1 MCTCV
6 MPGESNT
13 VCFQKQNLPRPN
25 RKPSS
30 YLVFDCHDYSSP
42 HLLHIFAFSVS
53 WVAWH
58 SFKRDYI
65 TRGTLELGGV
75 LGVFMFSGVFCAWI
89 ETNWGVEGLYFEWA
103 SQKYESL
110 ISFKL
115 INFTWRI
122 ITILWWVLPHIY
134 MNQNPLTTSLPTLS
148 LWVVPEH
155 RLWVPCF
162 MHGTCTGHLFYVW

>member
-13 VCFQKQNLPRPN
+13 LCFQNQIFPDQIENLLLTWCLIAMSIPHPTYFI
-25 RKPSS
+25 SS
-30 YLVFDCHDYSSP
+30 
-42 HLLHIFAFSVS
+42 FSVS

-75 LGVFMFSGVFCAWI
+75 LGVFLFSGGFCAWI

-122 ITILWWVLPHIY
+122 ITILWWVLPHIN
-134 MNQNPLTTSLPTLS
+134 MNQNPLTTSLLTLS